1 MQAEASASLESAE
14 APKQQYLITRRFN
27 VHISGAISDWNTH
40 GSRAATWT
48 PVNGKHGEIFGINDV
63 FESQP
68 DASTTAAVLQ
78 SAVLHKLT
86 VLEQKNDF
94 PCNLGVTI
102 SCIPSEELTNT
113 GQRYA
118 ITALPNSHNSTPCVC
133 FSAAESETDGHVWRS
148 RYPNYTAQ
156 NLEEH
161 GVLSVAGQPFVFVSQ
176 KHPVID
182 LLRQNADLLSAN
194 IDEQP
199 LIDGEWY
206 KITRQVMGTCC
217 QTLRNKVLNRVSTR
231 DLNNFQVQLHRV
243 GRTQW
248 LSDVS
253 SGDDHELLSA
263 VPHQIIASGDQTA
276 ISSSVQA
283 VLDHP
288 RSYMARLEVQY
299 EIST

>member
-1 MQAEASASLESAE
+1 MQAEASASLESPE

>member
-1 MQAEASASLESAE
+1 MQAEASASLESTE

-27 VHISGAISDWNTH
+27 VHISGAISDWNQH

-48 PVNGKHGEIFGINDV
+48 PMNGKHGEIFGINDV

-263 VPHQIIASGDQTA
+263 VPHQIIAGGDQSA

-299 EIST
+299 EVNA

>member
-1 MQAEASASLESAE
+1 MQAEASASLESTE

-48 PVNGKHGEIFGINDV
+48 PMNGKHGEIFGINDV

-263 VPHQIIASGDQTA
+263 VPHQIIAGGDQSA

-288 RSYMARLEVQY
+288 RSFLKRLEVQY
-299 EIST
+299 EVNA

>member
-1 MQAEASASLESAE
+1 MQAEASASLESTE

>member
-1 MQAEASASLESAE
+1 MQAPASTAMETTE

-27 VHISGAISDWNTH
+27 VHISGAIKDWNVH
-40 GSRAATWT
+40 GAKAATWA
-48 PVNGKHGEIFGINDV
+48 PVNGKHGEVFGLNDV

-68 DASTTAAVLQ
+68 DANTTASVLQ
-78 SAVLHKLT
+78 GAVLHKLT

-94 PCNLGVTI
+94 PCNIGVTI

-118 ITALPNSHNSTPCVC
+118 ITALPNSHNTTPCVC

-199 LIDGEWY
+199 LINGEWY

-231 DLNNFQVQLHRV
+231 DLNNFEVQLHRV
-243 GRTQW
+243 GRSQW
-248 LSDVS
+248 LSEAEAHE
-253 SGDDHELLSA
+253 DHELISA
-263 VPHQIIASGDQTA
+263 VPHHIVAGGNPVEIQQSIDTILNT
-276 ISSSVQA
+276 
-283 VLDHP
+283 P
-288 RSYMARLEVQY
+288 RSFWLRCECMY
-299 EIST
+299 EINA

>member
-1 MQAEASASLESAE
+1 MQAEASASLESTE

-48 PVNGKHGEIFGINDV
+48 PMNGKHGEIFGINDV

-263 VPHQIIASGDQTA
+263 VPHQIIAGGDQSA

-299 EIST
+299 EVNA